1 MGEKYTGCPL
11 TELAAVAIT
20 EEQQAMVAREQAKA
34 EAAAHSRAKREASQR
49 ALPSTVFKDLRI
61 GDARDVL
68 ADVPSDSVHLELTE
82 PPSSRNKA
90 ESLYQWLGEWAQRIL
105 VEGGSLITGQSR
117 LDRDIRILSGDGSS
131 LPRSDADG
139 V

>member
-1 MGEKYTGCPL
+1 
-11 TELAAVAIT
+11 
-20 EEQQAMVAREQAKA
+20 MVAREQAKA

-49 ALPSTVFKDLRI
+49 ALPSTVFNLRI

-82 PPSSRNKA
+82 PPYGDEA